1 MKKTIKIFIGAFLIV
16 SLFGCSEDY
25 FDVDK
30 PSTAVNV
37 EDLRMNDI
45 LGPVIFHTVK
55 AQYYAERSLGNY
67 SQYITGQGGG
77 AIGKTSAS
85 GAWTNIYLYAIPNL
99 KVILSK
105 AEEKNAKHFSG
116 VAKVLMAMN
125 IALATDMWD
134 WIPYSEAG
142 QGVENLQP
150 AFNSQQD
157 IYNEIDTLLAQAIT
171 ELQGADDSGIS
182 IGIED
187 LIYNGNIDN
196 WIKAAYTLR
205 ARYALHLS
213 KKNGAAT
220 YDTALSYLANGFSSN
235 DDDFQMSFEEKNMNP
250 WFAREILARATS
262 NDHDKIGD
270 QIVSYMNGTSY
281 PFVDGVVSIDPRLP
295 AFAENGGDI
304 TDPWR
309 GFMSGGDGE
318 SSDGEDANVNF
329 KDGGVYTT
337 LDAPIVMISY
347 AEALFIKAEA
357 EFIKNGGNTT
367 STGSNANAYDAYING
382 ITASMDKMGVS
393 GADYIADAAISVT
406 NAGLKLEHIMKEKY
420 IANFLT
426 PETYNDL
433 RRYDF
438 STDVY
443 RDLALPVSH
452 LESEYPNEWMV
463 RASYPDS
470 EEARNPTN
478 VNAHKQAPT
487 VPVWW
492 DE

>member
-1 MKKTIKIFIGAFLIV
+1 MKNTIKIFIGTFLIV
-16 SLFGCSEDY
+16 SLFGCSDDF

-30 PSTAVNV
+30 PSTAVNL

-45 LGPVIFHTVK
+45 LGPAILHTVK

-67 SQYITGQGGG
+67 SQYITGQSGG
-77 AIGKTSAS
+77 AIGSTSAS
-85 GAWTNIYLYAIPNL
+85 GAWTQIYLYAIPNL
-99 KVILSK
+99 KVILAK

-116 VAKVLMAMN
+116 VTKVLMAMN
-125 IALATDMWD
+125 LGLATDTWD
-134 WIPYSEAG
+134 WVPYTEAA

-150 AFNSQQD
+150 AFDSQEA
-157 IYNEIDTLLAQAIT
+157 IYTEIDTLLAQAIT
-171 ELQGADDSGIS
+171 ELQGADESGIT

-187 LIYNGNIDN
+187 LIYGGDIDN

-205 ARYALHLS
+205 ARYTLHLS
-213 KKNGAAT
+213 KKNGVEA
-220 YDTALSYLANGFSSN
+220 YNTALSYLANGFASN
-235 DDDFQMSFEEKNMNP
+235 ADDFQMHFEEKNMNP
-250 WFAREILARATS
+250 WYTREVLARATS

-270 QIVSYMNGTSY
+270 QLVSYMNGTSY
-281 PFVDGVVSIDPRLP
+281 PFVDGVVTIDPRLP
-295 AFAENGGDI
+295 IYGDNDGAI
-304 TDPWR
+304 SDPWR
-309 GFMSGGDGE
+309 GYVSGGEGV

-329 KDGGVYTT
+329 VDGGFYTT

-367 STGSNANAYDAYING
+367 SVGSNANAYNAYIDG
-382 ITASMDKMGVS
+382 ITANMAKMGVS
-393 GADYIADAAISVT
+393 GADYIADSAIGVTDAA
-406 NAGLKLEHIMKEKY
+406 LKLEHIMKEKY
-420 IANFLT
+420 IANFLN
-426 PETYNDL
+426 PETYVDL

-438 STDVY
+438 SSDVFK
-443 RDLALPVSH
+443 DLALPVNH
-452 LESEYPNEWMV
+452 LESEYPNEWML
-463 RASYPDS
+463 RAIYPSS
-470 EEARNPTN
+470 EEARNPAS